1 VILIDRPATILIFV
15 VVVRTLAAAEATEII
30 RIVVV
35 RKPQRL
41 H

>member
-1 VILIDRPATILIFV
+1 VILVDRPATIFV
-15 VVVRTLAAAEATEII
+15 FVIVVRPLATTETTEII

-41 H
+41 P